1 MQEGFKPCLSARWL
15 WLGILG
21 SLTVPVVLAAPG
33 EESRLQ
39 RDAARQFQ
47 QQEQQQ
53 KARDD
58 ALTPKAPDIRLSEK
72 ASSPSHLIFPEEKT
86 CFAINQVTLTGQE
99 SLPHWVPLTR
109 LADQAVGHCLGVK
122 GINLLMSTL
131 QNRLINHG
139 WVTSRV
145 LAPQQDLSQ
154 GTLQLRIVPGTVRD
168 VRLTADSPTYVSL
181 YSAMPAHSGNLL
193 DVRDIEQ
200 GLENLQRL
208 PTVTARMALQ
218 PGEAPGESDILI
230 ERSQSRFWRVG
241 AWVDDTGTESTGR
254 YQGGVMLA
262 LDNPTSLSDLFYVTA
277 SRDLGFA
284 GKKSTKSLSGHYSV
298 PFGYWLLGIT
308 ASDYDYHQTIAGR
321 NADILYAGK
330 SRSLD
335 VQLSRVLHRNATSK
349 TTATYDVLARET
361 RNFISNVEIGDQK
374 RRTSA
379 WRLGLTHRHYLGPA
393 MLDIDNAQGVIA
405 AAGEMT
411 VNSQQLNN
419 TEGKLLSDQ
428 ALALTS
434 LAVNNARGLLQS
446 GARLSL
452 DTQGEQLTNTDSGE
466 TGGLVARGDL
476 QLNTG
481 QLDGRQGVILGQN
494 VRLDT
499 HQQAFSHQNGQLMA
513 REGLRLDTGRLDNS
527 AGRIQSGGDA
537 QLDTHGQSLTNRD
550 SGNTG
555 GVLTGGALTLRT
567 GDIDNQRGT
576 LIGRGNT
583 IMTAGSL

>member
-1 MQEGFKPCLSARWL
+1 
-15 WLGILG
+15 
-21 SLTVPVVLAAPG
+21 
-33 EESRLQ
+33 
-39 RDAARQFQ
+39 
-47 QQEQQQ
+47 
-53 KARDD
+53 
-58 ALTPKAPDIRLSEK
+58 
-72 ASSPSHLIFPEEKT
+72 
-86 CFAINQVTLTGQE
+86 
-99 SLPHWVPLTR
+99 
-109 LADQAVGHCLGVK
+109 
-122 GINLLMSTL
+122 
-131 QNRLINHG
+131 
-139 WVTSRV
+139 
-145 LAPQQDLSQ
+145 
-154 GTLQLRIVPGTVRD
+154 
-168 VRLTADSPTYVSL
+168 
-181 YSAMPAHSGNLL
+181 
-193 DVRDIEQ
+193 
-200 GLENLQRL
+200 
-208 PTVTARMALQ
+208 
-218 PGEAPGESDILI
+218 
-230 ERSQSRFWRVG
+230 
-241 AWVDDTGTESTGR
+241 
-254 YQGGVMLA
+254 
-262 LDNPTSLSDLFYVTA
+262 
-277 SRDLGFA
+277 
-284 GKKSTKSLSGHYSV
+284 
-298 PFGYWLLGIT
+298 
-308 ASDYDYHQTIAGR
+308 
-321 NADILYAGK
+321 
-330 SRSLD
+330 
-335 VQLSRVLHRNATSK
+335 
-349 TTATYDVLARET
+349 
-361 RNFISNVEIGDQK
+361 
-374 RRTSA
+374 
-379 WRLGLTHRHYLGPA
+379 
-393 MLDIDNAQGVIA
+393 DNAQGVIA

-583 IMTAGSL
+583 IMTAGS